1 MSKYITADEYEKYD
15 KFIKDEPCEEIKVF
29 CEDSISR
36 RAVLDKAKYRIMR
49 REIPNGF
56 AEKRGYFIDVDDI
69 ADLPSVQP
77 SRPTEH
83 KPICDD
89 CIYFADGKGS
99 EKCDSCELTGTNKP
113 SRRKGHWIK
122 HPNGIYAH
130 LVCDK
135 CLSNAPYDIKT
146 NYCPNCGA
154 EMESEE

>member
-1 MSKYITADEYEKYD
+1 MSKYVTADEYEKYD

-77 SRPTEH
+77 SRKGCRE
-83 KPICDD
+83 CENSRVN
-89 CIYFADGKGS
+89 GKGEWGCGEWVCNFKPAPTTS
-99 EKCDSCELTGTNKP
+99 EDMRGT
-113 SRRKGHWIK
+113 
-122 HPNGIYAH
+122 
-130 LVCDK
+130 
-135 CLSNAPYDIKT
+135 
-146 NYCPNCGA
+146 
-154 EMESEE
+154 E